1 MKVKRIAVVGGRHRY
16 VSRMLEEIGPTN
28 MFRDR
33 VRGIER
39 GPHRVAVI
47 LASGDTRFFDDAV
60 LATHA
65 DQALRPLRDPL
76 PQERTLLSAFHYQPN
91 ATYRHSDD
99 QLMPVSRRTWCSWD
113 YRSHA
118 EAAAEDRGVCVT
130 YWVNR
135 LQGLAAQ
142 RNYCVSLN
150 PLRPPR
156 KQHLIARM
164 AYEHPVFK
172 QKASDSIQGAGH
184 LWYRGSCCGYGF
196 QEDAP
201 TSSVRLA
208 AGFGVRAPWESAAPA
223 PVTLSQPAWSRPPS
237 VAGAAG

>member
-16 VSRMLEEIGPTN
+16 VSRMLEEIGPRN

-65 DQALRPLRDPL
+65 NQALRPLRDPL

-113 YRSHA
+113 YLSHA
-118 EAAAEDRGVCVT
+118 EAAAEDRGVYVT
-130 YWVNR
+130 CWIDR
-135 LQGLAAQ
+135 LQGRDAQ
-142 RNYCVSLN
+142 RNDCVSLD

-156 KQHLIARM
+156 KQHLVARM
-164 AYEHPVFK
+164 PYQHPVFD
-172 QKASDSIQGAGH
+172 QKASDSIQDAGRR
-184 LWYRGSCCGYGF
+184 WYCGSDWGYGF
-196 QEDAP
+196 QEDAL
-201 TSSVRLA
+201 TSSPRPA
-208 AGFGVRAPWESAAPA
+208 AGFGVRAPWQNAAQA
-223 PVTLSQPAWSRPPS
+223 LLALARPVWARPPA
-237 VAGAAG
+237 VAGAEG